1 MFSRPSQGTEGN
13 SLPTRGLPP
22 RPGQP
27 PTGLQ
32 APEGRA
38 LPVPPWCCTAR
49 QRNNVTTAPIV
60 LGGRL
65 PANPAA
71 STHDITAMPVM
82 PMPAGDR
89 ESGREGLEWGSQL
102 EVPGGRKELS
112 LNHKKENVVYV
123 LPCYVYTLHI
133 YIQSEEVAVQIR
145 TFTPELRNIW
155 QLLQAYQ
162 Y

>member
-1 MFSRPSQGTEGN
+1 
-13 SLPTRGLPP
+13 
-22 RPGQP
+22 
-27 PTGLQ
+27 
-32 APEGRA
+32 
-38 LPVPPWCCTAR
+38 
-49 QRNNVTTAPIV
+49 
-60 LGGRL
+60 
-65 PANPAA
+65 
-71 STHDITAMPVM
+71 MPVM

-102 EVPGGRKELS
+102 QVPGGRKELS

-123 LPCYVYTLHI
+123 LPCYVYTPHI
-133 YIQSEEVAVQIR
+133 YVQSKEVAVQIQ

>member
-1 MFSRPSQGTEGN
+1 MAFPPGQG
-13 SLPTRGLPP
+13 SLPPACRPQRAGHCQCHPGAARPDKEITSPLPP
-22 RPGQP
+22 SSP
-27 PTGLQ
+27 
-32 APEGRA
+32 
-38 LPVPPWCCTAR
+38 
-49 QRNNVTTAPIV
+49 
-60 LGGRL
+60 GGRL

-102 EVPGGRKELS
+102 QVPGGRKELS

-123 LPCYVYTLHI
+123 LPCYVYTPHI
-133 YIQSEEVAVQIR
+133 YVQSKEVAVQIQ